1 MVKVGKYTSPTDPMG
16 LKNHSLIFEK
26 GFNMIIK
33 SIAREVGFVWIMFET
48 KKLGFAQ
55 NKTS

>member
-1 MVKVGKYTSPTDPMG
+1 MG

-33 SIAREVGFVWIMFET
+33 SIAREVGFIWIMIKT
-48 KKLGFAQ
+48 NKLGFAQ
-55 NKTS
+55 NKKS